1 MEPCGLTFL
10 VSRWGSLHDTKGPL
24 AETSIG
30 VRLPLMKGMPAAVT
44 ALIAV
49 VGFSPMASSDETP
62 SLNGTAW
69 VLAALPNASL
79 VAGTTATLRFEKG
92 RASGSDGCNRFSAPY
107 STQGSAIQIGPGGAS
122 TQMSC
127 TPEITRQAEVFM
139 AALTG
144 AKTWRMAD
152 GRLELLGAGAIL
164 ASFAAQSQSLAGTS
178 WEATG
183 INNGKGGVASV
194 VAGTQVTIA
203 FADGGKVAGSA
214 GCNRFTTTYKA
225 AGEKLSFTPA
235 AATRM
240 MCAATGVMEQ
250 EHAFLKALESV
261 ATMRI
266 EGDQLEMRSAD
277 GALAASF
284 KRSSGS

>member
-1 MEPCGLTFL
+1 
-10 VSRWGSLHDTKGPL
+10 
-24 AETSIG
+24 
-30 VRLPLMKGMPAAVT
+30 
-44 ALIAV
+44 
-49 VGFSPMASSDETP
+49 
-62 SLNGTAW
+62 
-69 VLAALPNASL
+69 
-79 VAGTTATLRFEKG
+79 
-92 RASGSDGCNRFSAPY
+92 
-107 STQGSAIQIGPGGAS
+107 
-122 TQMSC
+122 MSC

-164 ASFAAQSQSLAGTS
+164 ASFAAQSQSLAGT

-194 VAGTQVTIA
+194 VGGTQVTIA

-214 GCNRFTTTYKA
+214 GCNRFTASYKA

-240 MCAATGVMEQ
+240 MCAAPGVMEQ